1 MKKIILAS
9 GSPRRK
15 EIMEQVGLSIEI
27 MASTKEETI
36 TRKVPAEVVMELA
49 GQKAEDVAA
58 QVHEDAVII
67 GADTIVVQ
75 DGAILGK
82 PRSMADAVFML
93 QRLSGK
99 THAVYTGV
107 CIISKKHNHTVK
119 QKTFYEVT
127 DVTMYPLSD
136 QDIIEYVETGE
147 PMDKAGAYGIQGRA
161 AAFLKKIEGDY
172 YNVVGLPI
180 GRVVQELKSI

>member
-15 EIMEQVGLSIEI
+15 EIMEQVGLDIEI
-27 MASTKEETI
+27 MVSNKEETI

-49 GQKAEDVAA
+49 GQKAEDIAS
-58 QVHEDAVII
+58 QVHEDAIII
-67 GADTIVVQ
+67 GADTIVVLE
-75 DGAILGK
+75 GTILGK
-82 PRSMADAVFML
+82 PRSLADAVFML

-99 THAVYTGV
+99 THTVYTGV
-107 CIISKKHNHTVK
+107 CIISRKHDYNVK
-119 QKTFYEVT
+119 QKTFYEMT
-127 DVTMYPLSD
+127 DVTMYPLSE
-136 QDIIEYVETGE
+136 QEIIDYVESGD

-161 AAFLKKIEGDY
+161 AAFIKKIDGDY